1 MFLFLMEEIAM
12 SSTAAV
18 QAKWGLNSARNQW
31 LVLQSAFTIS
41 YFHQQYV
48 WIPVVPYLAS
58 THVISIFTFR
68 SSSEC
73 TVPSHS
79 ILPYYMVTCDAEH
92 FLLISFVYI
101 LLKKLVFWLQKFFT
115 QIREAGKLEKALPE
129 MRSDGER
136 AAFKMLSGKQ
146 EPCLQFWTSS
156 VWRNKKDVGW
166 DAGRKPAVI
175 SGAHEST
182 AHE

>member
-1 MFLFLMEEIAM
+1 MLHFVTCWWMFELVSTWVYFRWSCYEHLSISLCVDMFLFLMGEIAM

-31 LVLQSAFTIS
+31 HVLQSAFTIS

-73 TVPSHS
+73 AVPSHS

-92 FLLISFVYI
+92 FFLISFVYI
-101 LLKKLVFWLQKFFT
+101 LLKKLVFWL
-115 QIREAGKLEKALPE
+115 
-129 MRSDGER
+129 
-136 AAFKMLSGKQ
+136 
-146 EPCLQFWTSS
+146 
-156 VWRNKKDVGW
+156 
-166 DAGRKPAVI
+166 
-175 SGAHEST
+175 
-182 AHE
+182 